1 MLHEGLVSKINRKV
15 CKEKTQST
23 ESIYI
28 IHYHYFN
35 QNHISLYKSFA
46 FLADS

>member
-1 MLHEGLVSKINRKV
+1 MLREDLVSKINRKV
-15 CKEKTQST
+15 CKENTQGS

-28 IHYHYFN
+28 KNYHYFN
-35 QNHISLYKSFA
+35 QNHISLYQSFA